1 MNPLAQS
8 FRPARARLVALAL
21 GTLPVSAGMLA
32 AGAGL
37 ALPIAALAQGQDE
50 NARAADLPIKSITL
64 YRSGVGCFERR
75 GLVDG
80 DRTVQLRFATD
91 QVNDILK
98 SMVIMVDAAKGHVST
113 VGYGSKDPL
122 SKRLEAFGI
131 NIADNPPAGELLSR
145 LRGTGVALK
154 TSEGDV
160 SGTIMNV
167 EERLTV
173 LTAPNNGGQTVAK
186 LPWINLVTE
195 SGVRSINLTQVLGFR
210 ILDKGLDTE
219 LNKALGAIAEHR
231 ADRVKTVDVSFAGQG
246 AFPAMIAYV
255 HEMPMWKTSYR
266 LVLPEPTDKSEGGSP
281 TIQGW
286 ALVENTTDED
296 WKDVRLS
303 LVAGRPVSFQ
313 MDLYEPLYVAR
324 SFLPVPTV
332 PGVMPKIYQGG
343 EQFAQTKDLQEA
355 AKAEQGRMAWS
366 RTARKAAGG
375 GQSPFRDNV
384 SGLSPAFPSA
394 ATTFSGSEDS
404 IASMSTPNAAASAV
418 EIGEVFQYQLKEP
431 VSLARQRSAM
441 LPILSSAIEGR
452 RVSIFNRGDNS
463 EYAMRGVQFKNTSGL
478 QLMPGP
484 ISVFDGSAYAGD
496 AQVGHVSA
504 GDSRLISYAVDLDVR
519 GLVKDEST
527 SSVRKIRI
535 IDGLIETSFEEKTSV
550 TYAFS
555 NKDAKRARTVLVEHA
570 KMPSDWTLAGG
581 AKPKEETQS
590 LYRFEV
596 PVEAGKKGTLALS
609 FERVSG
615 QRVEFTNYTL
625 ETLMGYAKDGKV
637 SQGVIDAF
645 KKAAALRGAADDT
658 QKRIASLDSDR
669 AGIDQDQARI
679 RQNMNSVGRDTDLYR
694 RYVSTL
700 NDQENKLEQIRT
712 QRAQEQATLVKQQ
725 NELTEY
731 LRNLRVD

>member
-1 MNPLAQS
+1 MNSRSP
-8 FRPARARLVALAL
+8 RHARLLALAL
-21 GTLPVSAGMLA
+21 SAISPAILA
-32 AGAGL
+32 TTAGL
-37 ALPIAALAQGQDE
+37 ALPITALAQD
-50 NARAADLPIKSITL
+50 NAQPAADLPIKSITL

-131 NIADNPPAGELLSR
+131 NIADNPPAGELLAR
-145 LRGTGVALK
+145 LRGTGVALR
-154 TSEGDV
+154 TSEGEV
-160 SGTIMNV
+160 GGTIMNV
-167 EERLTV
+167 EERPTI

-186 LPWINLVTE
+186 LPWINLVTAD
-195 SGVRSINLTQVLGFR
+195 GVRSVNLTQVLGFR
-210 ILDKGLDTE
+210 ILDKGLDAE
-219 LNKALGAIAEHR
+219 LNKALAAIAEHR

-266 LVLPEPTDKSEGGSP
+266 LVLPEPTEKSEGGSP

-296 WKDVRLS
+296 WKDVKLS

-313 MDLYEPLYVAR
+313 MDLYEPLRIAR
-324 SFLPVPTV
+324 MFLPVPTV
-332 PGVMPKIYQGG
+332 PGAAPRIYQGA
-343 EQFAQTKDLQEA
+343 EQFAQAQDLKDLANKPAAASPSPSRAAARFRDDLSQAQMQRKKSAGEYNIGGAISADEA
-355 AKAEQGRMAWS
+355 A
-366 RTARKAAGG
+366 
-375 GQSPFRDNV
+375 
-384 SGLSPAFPSA
+384 SGV
-394 ATTFSGSEDS
+394 
-404 IASMSTPNAAASAV
+404 SMSPPNAAASAV

-452 RVSIFNRGDNS
+452 RVSIFNRADAS

-484 ISVFDGSAYAGD
+484 ISVFDGAAYAGD

-519 GLVKDEST
+519 GLVKDESH
-527 SSVRKIRI
+527 SNVRRIRI
-535 IDGLIETSFEEKTSV
+535 IDGLIETSFEEKAGV

-555 NKDAKRARTVLVEHA
+555 NKDAKRPRTILVEHA
-570 KMPSDWTLAGG
+570 KMPEDWKLASEQ
-581 AKPKEETQS
+581 KPKEETQT

-596 PVEAGKKGTLALS
+596 PVEAGKKGTLALA
-609 FERVSG
+609 FERVSA
-615 QRVEFTNYTL
+615 QRVEFVNYTL
-625 ETLMGYAKDGKV
+625 EALMGYAKDGKV

-645 KKAAALRGAADDT
+645 KKAASLRGAAEDT
-658 QKRIASLDSDR
+658 QKRIALLDAERTS
-669 AGIDQDQARI
+669 IDQDQGRI

-694 RYVSTL
+694 RYTSKL
-700 NDQENKLEQIRT
+700 NEQETRLEQMRSD
-712 QRAQEQATLVKQQ
+712 REKEQATLTRQQ
-725 NELTEY
+725 SELTEY